1 MKYPKGAIRTEEEL
15 KKAAK
20 CGSLFMV
27 EWSNYEAPLR
37 ITNVRFKRAVKDDV
51 NYKPSNKYVMIYR
64 GDEDDDGQYWLFK
77 GEGAVPQYDWVE
89 DDMARGSLG
98 EDGWCFIFTLWWH
111 AYAYCL
117 KMKNKS

>member
-51 NYKPSNKYVMIYR
+51 DYKPSNKYIMTYMR
-64 GDEDDDGQYWLFK
+64 ADGLDGRYWLFK
-77 GEGAVPQYDWVE
+77 GEGAVPQYDWMEANV
-89 DDMARGSLG
+89 RRRSLD

-117 KMKNKS
+117 KIKS